1 MEYYEEI
8 KELAAQDDRVIL
20 AGLVDGRTLAE
31 LLSNAYV
38 FALPSDVE
46 GMSISLL
53 EAMSYGN
60 CCLVSDIRESTEVVE
75 DHAAVFRK
83 SDVEDLRKNL
93 EDLVE
98 HPELVAHYREGAADF
113 ICGKYDWDDVVG
125 RTEDLYRGRNRQ
137 GR

>member
-1 MEYYEEI
+1 M
-8 KELAAQDDRVIL
+8 VIL
-20 AGLVDGRTLAE
+20 AGLVEGRTLSE

-60 CCLVSDIRESTEVVE
+60 CCLVSDIKESTEVVE

-83 SDVEDLRKNL
+83 GDVPDLKKHL
-93 EDLVE
+93 EELLD
-98 HPELVAHYREGAADF
+98 HPEEVEHYRESAADY
-113 ICGKYDWDDVVG
+113 ICGKYNWDDVVE
-125 RTEDLYRGRNRQ
+125 RTKELYFG
-137 GR
+137 